1 MKKKKLNVSGIFL
14 RECVNKFNDIKRNH
28 LEAHKH
34 LIMEHLQ
41 TTADEYFD
49 RFRNNGLNIKDTD
62 TPSFAE
68 YIDTFGLE
76 QKDELLSLLQ
86 QQVSYDLYEYLSQ
99 PKEDKWWT
107 RLWNTPKEEKPTEK
121 PKPRNNWWQRTK
133 DCLKYAIP
141 TALVVIGGIFGLK
154 KDSNLMVQNEKS
166 TPAKSIGLPD
176 FQRFPMPKPTDYTLD
191 AFIKKAQPEVKKDTI
206 TQEPKSLTN
215 FYNYRLSQFIG
226 AKKRDDMLKNMQ
238 KQIDSGKITLP
249 ADISPAHYLYAAE
262 IYRIHGYIT
271 IAKTLNDV
279 QKSPKAISPTVQ
291 SSLFRYVRLTG
302 KKGEGV
308 QQMRHGKQLKA
319 QNVRM

>member
-1 MKKKKLNVSGIFL
+1 MKGKKINVSGVFL
-14 RECVNKFNDIKRNH
+14 RGCVNKFDDIQRNH
-28 LEAHKH
+28 LEAKKH
-34 LIMEHLQ
+34 LLMEHLQ
-41 TTADEYFD
+41 TTANKYFD
-49 RFRNNGLNIKDTD
+49 RFRNDELNIKETD

-68 YIDTFGLE
+68 YIDTFGFE

-86 QQVSYDLYEYLSQ
+86 TQVSYDLYEYLSQ

-107 RLWNTPKEEKPTEK
+107 RLWNTSKEEKTTEK
-121 PKPRNNWWQRTK
+121 PKSSPTWWQRTK
-133 DCLKYAIP
+133 DSLKYAIP

-154 KDSNLMVQNEKS
+154 KDSNLIMQNEKS
-166 TPAKSIGLPD
+166 KPTKSIGLPN
-176 FQRFPMPKPTDYTLD
+176 FQRFSMPKPTDYTLD

-206 TQEPKSLTN
+206 AQEPKSLTN
-215 FYNYRLSQFIG
+215 FYSYRLSQFMG

-271 IAKTLNDV
+271 IAKTLNNV

-291 SSLFRYVRLTG
+291 SSLFRYVRLAG